1 MRARRTTTGLAVL
14 AATVSIAACG
24 DNTAPAPETTG
35 ASAGSIA
42 VSAGAPAG
50 SASAAAPSRDLGPVG
65 PTAVAAHGYV
75 PGLDRSSG
83 SDGAATYTVQVPT
96 LSGGNAA
103 ASERFTAS
111 MRASLADRVR
121 TLGPAPKPIT
131 VTDGRLANGER
142 SRVSR
147 IGAKAV
153 GGVLLTNYFMQGAA
167 HPNNQ
172 IGTVVINTETA
183 QPILLSD
190 VLPTAH
196 AIAGV
201 KDLIRRQ
208 VSEAGPTPFLDEA
221 TTLANWLP
229 TATGITFYVPV
240 AHAAGDFWPF
250 ALPWSNLESVVP
262 AEVLAVLRA

>member
-1 MRARRTTTGLAVL
+1 MRRRRFVAGLVVC
-14 AATVSIAACG
+14 AATVTVVACG
-24 DNTAPAPETTG
+24 DRAAPALETSD
-35 ASAGSIA
+35 ASAGSVA
-42 VSAGAPAG
+42 VSAGAPAT
-50 SASAAAPSRDLGPVG
+50 SASAPSRDLGPVG

-75 PGLDRSSG
+75 PGLARSTG
-83 SDGAATYTVQVPT
+83 SEGAVTYDVQVPT
-96 LSGGNAA
+96 LTGGNAA
-103 ASERFTAS
+103 AAERFTAS

-131 VTDGRLANGER
+131 VTDGRVASGER

-172 IGTVVINTETA
+172 IGTVVINTGTA

-190 VLPTAH
+190 VLPTAK

-208 VSEAGPTPFLDEA
+208 VTEAGPTPSLNEA

-229 TATGITFYVPV
+229 TAAGITFYVPV

-250 ALPWSNLESVVP
+250 ALPWRDLDGIVP
-262 AEVLAVLRA
+262 AEVIALLRA